1 MTSFEVPLGSMGPG
15 FPPQPGRCRVCYA
28 PAAYR
33 LAASHKAGCMQRVL
47 ADSSRRCAWTFTPGS
62 RRCGA
67 KHYTHEAEER
77 NKIKFWFQYVQ
88 IEIQKI
94 IIFIFS
100 PLASQPLWLRV
111 FRFQV
116 ASSKF
121 LICESSDSLFFF
133 CFLTLSACRPSSG

>member
-1 MTSFEVPLGSMGPG
+1 MEAGARVLHRNLVAAG
-15 FPPQPGRCRVCYA
+15 FVTHRL
-28 PAAYR
+28 PAVR
-33 LAASHKAGCMQRVL
+33 LLRIKAGCMQRVL

-121 LICESSDSLFFF
+121 LICEFSDSLFFF
-133 CFLTLSACRPSSG
+133 CFLTLSAACPSSG

>member
-1 MTSFEVPLGSMGPG
+1 MLYGFFIFLLIFIFSLLFIFCKAKPVTTDPPDSGP
-15 FPPQPGRCRVCYA
+15 
-28 PAAYR
+28 
-33 LAASHKAGCMQRVL
+33 
-47 ADSSRRCAWTFTPGS
+47 RRCWCFRIQG
-62 RRCGA
+62 RGCGA

-133 CFLTLSACRPSSG
+133 CFLTLSAACPSSG